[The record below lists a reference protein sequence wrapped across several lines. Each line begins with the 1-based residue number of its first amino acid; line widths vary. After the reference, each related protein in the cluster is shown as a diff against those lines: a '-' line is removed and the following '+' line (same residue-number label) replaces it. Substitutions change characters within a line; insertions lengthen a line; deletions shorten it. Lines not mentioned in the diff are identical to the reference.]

1 MIEKRPDNKI
11 NLRKW
16 CLYAA
21 FVCLLVFATG
31 CGKEVTAPSY
41 DDEPDPV
48 DEISMFAIV
57 TNVDEVNGKI
67 TLQSVNYDT
76 ELVLNY
82 NGGADVQDKY
92 GDVLSISRLDLGTV
106 ADVVYDGNRNKLI
119 SLYVSSNEK
128 VQKMEHISGA
138 QVDMLTNTVKINGT
152 SYQMCA
158 GVSAFSEDGELQVNE
173 ICSEDQISVW
183 FYNDMV
189 CSIYVELGHGYLRLE
204 DYASYIGGMVEVG
217 YDVIV
222 PVTEDM
228 LLTVREGDYTLRISK
243 GDDAGTKKV
252 TVVRNQE
259 VTLSLADIAI
269 EPKQT
274 GSVLFMVT
282 PGDASVYID
291 GKKVNTEGAVDIVY
305 GKHSILIQADG
316 YESYSAN
323 FNVNYAYKIK
333 EYTLTPSDDSTTES
347 TTSSSTTA
355 ATTQATT
362 TTETTTETTTTESD
376 TSTSSSTTNKET
388 ANKVTV
394 SSPSGASVYLDG
406 EYIGVAP
413 ISFTKITGSHI
424 ITFSQT
430 GYLSKSY
437 TETFTDD
444 GQDATLTYDALTS
457 IASLIE

>member
-11 NLRKW
+11 NLTKW
-16 CLYAA
+16 FLCAA
-21 FVCLLVFATG
+21 FVCLVVFATG
-31 CGKEVTAPSY
+31 CGKEITAPSY

-76 ELVLNY
+76 ELVLTY

-92 GDVLSISRLDLGTV
+92 GDVLAVSQLDLGTV

-119 SLYVSSNEK
+119 SLYVSSNDK

-138 QVDMLTNTVKINGT
+138 QVDMLTNMVKINGT
-152 SYQMCA
+152 SYKMCA
-158 GVSAFSEDGELQVNE
+158 GVSAFSEDGEIQVNE
-173 ICSEDQISVW
+173 VCSEDQISVW
-183 FYNDMV
+183 FYNDVV

-204 DYASYIGGMVEVG
+204 DYASYIGGTVEVG

-243 GDDAGTKKV
+243 GDDTGTKKV

-259 VTLSLADIAI
+259 LTLSLADIAI

-333 EYTLTPSDDSTTES
+333 EYTLTPSDDS
-347 TTSSSTTA
+347 SSSTTESSTSS
-355 ATTQATT
+355 ATTQSST
-362 TTETTTETTTTESD
+362 TTEATTETTTTESS
-376 TSTSSSTTNKET
+376 TSTSSSTNKET
-388 ANKVTV
+388 SNKVIV

-406 EYIGVAP
+406 EYIGIAP
-413 ISFTKITGSHI
+413 ISFTKVTGSHI

-444 GQDATLTYDALTS
+444 GQDTTLTYDALTS